1 MINHMYYKLGIVR
14 KGMSVILL
22 CGGIVITGVTSVSAA
37 LLDGLFNGPEESL
50 EEKLSQKGEKL
61 VLGNF
66 YSAERPDEH
75 GPIGVMGN
83 HTHNKGEFMFSYRY
97 MNMFMKG
104 NRTGTDDVSDQQ
116 VLAQFPITPTE
127 MTTQMH
133 MFSSMYGFNDT
144 VTFMAMLP
152 YVFKSMDHLTR
163 TGVRFTTKSAG
174 FGDLRLTTLWRLYAI
189 EAPSIGAHRT
199 VLNLGVSL
207 PTGSIQAADRTPAS
221 PNADV
226 RLPYPMQLGSGTVDL
241 LPGFLYR
248 GNTTDVSWGFRYLAN
263 LRIGTN
269 AQGYTRGD
277 THEVT
282 GWGAYRWANWISTSV
297 RFNYRDW
304 DNFDGADP
312 NLNPAQVPTADP
324 ALRGGERLDVLGGV
338 NILFPE
344 WLDVEN
350 RLAVEVGV
358 PIYQNL
364 NGPQLESDYVIW
376 AGYQFVM

>member
-1 MINHMYYKLGIVR
+1 MNQTIYDKHRIVR
-14 KGMSVILL
+14 KGMAVLL
-22 CGGIVITGVTSVSAA
+22 VCVGIVVTEMSSTQAA
-37 LLDGLFNGPEESL
+37 LLDGLLTGIEESL
-50 EEKLSQKGEKL
+50 EEKLAKKGEKL
-61 VLGNF
+61 VIGNF
-66 YSAERPDEH
+66 YAPERPDEH
-75 GPIGVMGN
+75 GPIGTMGN
-83 HTHNKGEFMFSYRY
+83 HSHNKGEFMASYRY
-97 MNMFMKG
+97 MHMFMKD
-104 NRTGTDDVSDQQ
+104 NRTGTDKVSDQE

-133 MFSSMYGFNDT
+133 MFSSMYGFNNT
-144 VTFMAMLP
+144 LTLMAMLP

-163 TGVRFTTKSAG
+163 TGVRFTTKSSG
-174 FGDLRLTTLWRLYAI
+174 FGDLRLTTLWRLYAL
-189 EAPSIGAHRT
+189 EAPSIGAHRS
-199 VLNLGVSL
+199 LINFGVSL
-207 PTGSIQAADRTPAS
+207 PTGSIQAEDRTPAS

-241 LPGFLYR
+241 IPGFLYR
-248 GNTTDVSWGFRYLAN
+248 GNTTDISWGFQYLAT

-269 AQGYTRGD
+269 AQGYSRGD
-277 THEVT
+277 QHEIN

-304 DNFDGADP
+304 NNFDGADP

-324 ALRGGERLDVLGGV
+324 NLRGGERLDILGGI

-358 PIYQNL
+358 PIYQRL
-364 NGPQLESDYVIW
+364 DGPQLESDYVIW